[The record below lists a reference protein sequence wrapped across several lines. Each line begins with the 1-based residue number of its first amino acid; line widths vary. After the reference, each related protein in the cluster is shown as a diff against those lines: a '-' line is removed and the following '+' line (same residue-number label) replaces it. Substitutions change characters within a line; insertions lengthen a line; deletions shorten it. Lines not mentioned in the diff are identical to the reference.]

1 MKKIFESIKNFLNAP
16 SPDEEMEKRV
26 LKKIQ
31 DVKEHPEKYP
41 HILKRGSSEGSK
53 IPPVSTF

>member
-1 MKKIFESIKNFLNAP
+1 LNAP
-16 SPDEEMEKRV
+16 CPDEEMEKRV

-31 DVKEHPEKYP
+31 DVKKHPEKYP